1 MDEKMTQRIVLN
13 LLSSA
18 MFQKPFCADKE
29 VDWKAVFDECK
40 AQSVISLAFSALPKS
55 EVPQKIYAHWKALV
69 NENLAVNSKIS
80 YAHTMLNELLNQA
93 SIPYVILKGCASA
106 EYYDDPLLRTM
117 GDVDFYV
124 PLSYFER
131 ADKLLLKNGFHSNN
145 IIHEYEKA
153 YTKDG
158 VIYELHNTIN
168 GVPGGKVGIKIRH
181 YFDDIFEKPE
191 LKHFDLAE
199 YYSPSPFHHG
209 LIMLLHVARHMIT
222 GGIGLRHFCD
232 WAVFVDKVGD
242 DFVPMFEDKLKQV
255 GLWRFAQIMTQ
266 FCTAYL
272 GLKPQAWTGKIDKKL
287 IYDLKN
293 DVFAGGNF
301 GHKDLKRADEAKF
314 ITSRKKGGV
323 NNDSNVKQAVLSANE
338 IVRRHWKFADKVPVV
353 YPAGWAFFGSRYAIR
368 SIAGKR
374 EKVKVSALVK
384 GAEKRK
390 KIYKGLKLF
399 DKQGLT

>member
-1 MDEKMTQRIVLN
+1 MSEKVMQKTVLD

-18 MFQKPFCADKE
+18 MFQKPFSADKE
-29 VDWKAVFDECK
+29 VDWKAFFDECK

-93 SIPYVILKGCASA
+93 KIPYVILKGCASA

-117 GDVDFYV
+117 GDVDFLV
-124 PLSYFER
+124 SEKNIKQV
-131 ADKLLLKNGFHSNN
+131 DKLLKDQGFVFNN
-145 IIHEYEKA
+145 SFHEIERAYE
-153 YTKDG
+153 KDG
-158 VIYELHNTIN
+158 VILELHWSITGI
-168 GVPGGKVGIKIRH
+168 PGGKAGELLESFFK
-181 YFDDIFEKPE
+181 DIFEKSD

-209 LIMLLHVARHMIT
+209 LVMLLHVARHMIT

-232 WAVFVDKVGD
+232 WAVFVDKVGN
-242 DFVPMFEDKLKQV
+242 DFTLLFEDKLKQV

-266 FCTAYL
+266 FCTLYL
-272 GLKPQAWTGKIDKKL
+272 GLPQQEWAGIAEKQLLDQ
-287 IYDLKN
+287 LKD

-301 GHKDLKRADEAKF
+301 GHKDLSRADEAKL

-323 NNDSNVKQAVLSANE
+323 NNDSNLKQAVLSANE
-338 IVRRHWKFADKVPVV
+338 IVRRHWKFADKVPVI
-353 YPAGWAFFGSRYAIR
+353 YPAGWAFFGGRYAIR

-374 EKVKVSALVK
+374 DRVKVSALVK

-390 KIYKGLKLF
+390 EIYRGLKLF
-399 DKQGLT
+399 EKQK

>member
-1 MDEKMTQRIVLN
+1 MSEKVTQKTVLD

-18 MFQKPFCADKE
+18 MFQKPFCADSE

-93 SIPYVILKGCASA
+93 KIPYVILKGCASA

-117 GDVDFYV
+117 GDVDFLV
-124 PLSYFER
+124 SEDEIKQV
-131 ADKLLLKNGFHSNN
+131 DKLLKNQGFVFNN
-145 IIHEYEKA
+145 SFHEIERAYE
-153 YTKDG
+153 KDG
-158 VIYELHNTIN
+158 VILELHWSITGI
-168 GVPGGKVGIKIRH
+168 PGGKTGEMLES
-181 YFDDIFEKPE
+181 FFNDIFDKSE

-209 LIMLLHVARHMIT
+209 LVMLLHVARHMIT

-232 WAVFVDKVGD
+232 WAVFVDKVGK
-242 DFVPMFEDKLKQV
+242 DFVPLFEDKLKQV

-266 FCTAYL
+266 FCTQYL
-272 GLKPQAWTGKIDKKL
+272 GLPQQIWADIAEKQLLDQ
-287 IYDLKN
+287 LK
-293 DVFAGGNF
+293 DDIFASGNF
-301 GHKDLKRADEAKF
+301 GHKDLSRADEAKF

-323 NNDSNVKQAVLSANE
+323 NNDSNLKQAVLSANE

-353 YPAGWAFFGSRYAIR
+353 YPAGWAFFGGRYAVR
-368 SIAGKR
+368 SITGKR
-374 EKVKVSALVK
+374 DRVKVNALVK

-390 KIYKGLKLF
+390 EIYQGLKLF
-399 DKQGLT
+399 EI

>member
-1 MDEKMTQRIVLN
+1 MCEKVTHKTVLD

-29 VDWKAVFDECK
+29 VDWKAVFDESK
-40 AQSVISLAFSALPKS
+40 AQSVIPLAFSALPKS

-93 SIPYVILKGCASA
+93 KIQYVILKGCASA

-117 GDVDFYV
+117 GDVDFLV
-124 PLSYFER
+124 SEKEIKQV
-131 ADKLLLKNGFHSNN
+131 DKLLKNHGFIFNN
-145 IIHEYEKA
+145 SFHEIERAYE
-153 YTKDG
+153 KDG
-158 VIYELHNTIN
+158 VILELHWSITGI
-168 GVPGGKVGIKIRH
+168 PGGKTGELLESFFK
-181 YFDDIFEKPE
+181 DIFEKSE

-209 LIMLLHVARHMIT
+209 LVMLLHVARHMIT

-242 DFVPMFEDKLKQV
+242 DFVPMFEEKLKQV

-272 GLKPQAWTGKIDKKL
+272 GLPQQEWAGIAEKQLLSKL
-287 IYDLKN
+287 KD
-293 DVFAGGNF
+293 DVFASGNF
-301 GHKDLKRADEAKF
+301 GHKDLTRADEAKF

-384 GAEKRK
+384 GAKKRK
-390 KIYKGLKLF
+390 EIYKELRLF
-399 DKQGLT
+399 DYGG

>member
-1 MDEKMTQRIVLN
+1 MSEKVTQKTVLD

-18 MFQKPFCADKE
+18 MFQKPFCADRE
-29 VDWKAVFDECK
+29 VDWKAAFDECK

-93 SIPYVILKGCASA
+93 NIPYVILKGCASA

-117 GDVDFYV
+117 GDVDFLV
-124 PLSYFER
+124 SEKEIKQV
-131 ADKLLLKNGFHSNN
+131 DKLLKNQGFVFNN
-145 IIHEYEKA
+145 SFHEIERAYE
-153 YTKDG
+153 KDG
-158 VIYELHNTIN
+158 VILELHWSITGI
-168 GVPGGKVGIKIRH
+168 PGGRTGELLERFLV
-181 YFDDIFEKPE
+181 DIFDKSQ

-199 YYSPSPFHHG
+199 YYSPSQFHHG
-209 LIMLLHVARHMIT
+209 LVMLLHVARHMIT

-232 WAVFVDKVGD
+232 WAVFVDKVGI
-242 DFVPMFEDKLKQV
+242 DFVPLFEDKLKQV
-255 GLWRFAQIMTQ
+255 GLWRFAQILTQ
-266 FCTAYL
+266 FCTLYL
-272 GLKPQAWTGKIDKKL
+272 GLPQQEWAEIAEKQL
-287 IYDLKN
+287 LAQLKD
-293 DVFAGGNF
+293 DVFASGNF
-301 GHKDLKRADEAKF
+301 GHKDLSRADEAKF

-323 NNDSNVKQAVLSANE
+323 NNDSNLKQAVLSANE

-353 YPAGWAFFGSRYAIR
+353 YPAGWAFFGGRYAVR

-374 EKVKVSALVK
+374 DRVKVNTLVK

-390 KIYKGLKLF
+390 EIYKGFKLF
-399 DKQGLT
+399 EK